1 MVASAAVVGVAAG
14 MAASSSRC
22 SRSSQQ
28 GTNNSTIIMY
38 QQPPPQQNPG
48 GYYPPPAQ
56 PRPDLWAWFSAVDV
70 DRSGKINP
78 SELQRALS
86 NGQTD
91 FNIETVQI
99 LMNLFDQD
107 HSGQITYDEFV
118 RLFDFVN
125 QWRNT
130 FMAYDRDRSGSI
142 NFHELKTALTN
153 FGYRLSDR
161 FYNLIMVRFTTRP
174 KNEVSFDNFIRV
186 CVLLDNITKN
196 FQTFDTNRSGWINI
210 SFEQFTEVFFSIV

>member
-1 MVASAAVVGVAAG
+1 
-14 MAASSSRC
+14 
-22 SRSSQQ
+22 
-28 GTNNSTIIMY
+28 MY

-130 FMAYDRDRSGSI
+130 FMAYDRDR
-142 NFHELKTALTN
+142 
-153 FGYRLSDR
+153 
-161 FYNLIMVRFTTRP
+161 
-174 KNEVSFDNFIRV
+174 
-186 CVLLDNITKN
+186 
-196 FQTFDTNRSGWINI
+196 
-210 SFEQFTEVFFSIV
+210 